1 MDAMLRDFTNAYGA
15 GEDGVTAFTEY
26 DIERWKQIVDDQ
38 EPLEEHPTRSARRN
52 SAPCGAH

>member
-1 MDAMLRDFTNAYGA
+1 VVESIAPPFKQVSLATPMDAMLRDFTNAYGA

-38 EPLEEHPTRSARRN
+38 
-52 SAPCGAH
+52 GAA